1 MFTGDFRRAI
11 VQSES
16 NSRAVKTYYG
26 EIFIISVILGI
37 LLESWLV
44 FGLSFFVLAVGI
56 NIPILSTL
64 IILGM
69 CIVWGLGGFIL
80 GSILTPMAGV
90 VLGIIFFLW
99 SLAVHRSAREY
110 TNDLTDLRDRSRF

>member
-1 MFTGDFRRAI
+1 MSTGDFRRAI
-11 VQSES
+11 VQSEA
-16 NSRAVKTYYG
+16 NSRDVNIYYG
-26 EIFIISVILGI
+26 EIFIVSIGLGI
-37 LLESWLV
+37 LLQSWLV
-44 FGLSFFVLAVGI
+44 FGLAFFLLAVGI

-69 CIVWGLGGFIL
+69 CIVWGLGGFLL
-80 GSILTPMAGV
+80 GSFLTPMAGV

>member
-1 MFTGDFRRAI
+1 
-11 VQSES
+11 
-16 NSRAVKTYYG
+16 VKTYYG
-26 EIFIISVILGI
+26 EIFIISVILGL

-44 FGLSFFVLAVGI
+44 AGLSFFLLAVGI

>member
-26 EIFIISVILGI
+26 EIFIISVILG
-37 LLESWLV
+37 LLFESWLLA
-44 FGLSFFVLAVGI
+44 GLSFFLLAVGI

-69 CIVWGLGGFIL
+69 CIVWGFGGFLL

>member
-1 MFTGDFRRAI
+1 MFTGDFRRAMA
-11 VQSES
+11 QSES

-26 EIFIISVILGI
+26 EIFIISVILG
-37 LLESWLV
+37 LLSESWLV
-44 FGLSFFVLAVGI
+44 AGLSFFLLAVGI

-69 CIVWGLGGFIL
+69 CIVWGFGGFLL